1 MGIFSPK
8 LKRYQKEFDYS
19 YSFGTYPTIDLLK
32 YKKDN
37 GIKVLIHSKN
47 DRSEGV
53 LEVERLCKELNIPI
67 EIQDRAIE
75 SIAYKENT
83 YVIGIF
89 KKYESTLE
97 KDTNHLV
104 LVEPSNMGNI
114 GTVIRTMLGFGVKNL
129 GIIKPAVDIFDPKVI
144 RSTMG
149 AIFQINFEYFNSIDE
164 YIDKNNGNN
173 LYPFMLDGGKDIR
186 GVEFKEPFTMIQGK
200 ESTGLPDS
208 YKNIGESIYIPYVKD
223 IDSFNLSVATSIG
236 LWEYFRRKN
245 GII

>member
-8 LKRYQKEFDYS
+8 LKRYQKKFDYS
-19 YSFGTYPTIDLLK
+19 YAFGTYPTIDLLK
-32 YKKDN
+32 YRKEDVL
-37 GIKVLIHSKN
+37 KVLIHSRN

-53 LEVERLCKELNIPI
+53 LQVEKLCKELNIPV

-83 YVIGIF
+83 YVVGVF

-97 KDTNHLV
+97 KGVNHLI
-104 LVEPSNMGNI
+104 LVEPSNMGNV
-114 GTVIRTMLGFGVKNL
+114 GTIIRTMLGFGVKNL
-129 GIIKPAVDIFDPKVI
+129 GIVKPATDMFDPKVV

-149 AIFQINFEYFNSIDE
+149 AIFQINFEYFNNVEE
-164 YIDKNNGNN
+164 YISKNKVNH

-186 GVEFKEPFTMIQGK
+186 EVEIVEPFTMIQGN
-200 ESTGLPDS
+200 ESSGLPDN
-208 YKNIGESIYIPYVKD
+208 YKEIGESIYIPYVKD

-236 LWEYFRRKN
+236 LWEYFRRRN

>member
-8 LKRYQKEFDYS
+8 LKRYQKKYDYS
-19 YSFGTYPTIDLLK
+19 YTFGTYPTIDLLR
-32 YKKDN
+32 YKKEDVL
-37 GIKVLIHSKN
+37 KVLIHSKN

-53 LEVERLCKELNIPI
+53 MEVERLCKELNIPI

-89 KKYESTLE
+89 KKYESILE
-97 KDTNHLV
+97 KDVNHLV

-114 GTVIRTMLGFGVKNL
+114 GTIIRTMLGFGVKNL
-129 GIIKPAVDIFDPKVI
+129 GIIKPAVDIFDPKVV

-149 AIFQINFEYFNSIDE
+149 AIFQINFQYFNNIDE
-164 YIDKNNGNN
+164 YITQHPNNNR
-173 LYPFMLDGGKDIR
+173 YPFMLDGGKDIR
-186 GVEFKEPFTMIQGK
+186 EVEIKEPFAMIQGN
-200 ESTGLPDS
+200 ESAGLPDS

-223 IDSFNLSVATSIG
+223 IDSFNLSVAT
-236 LWEYFRRKN
+236 
-245 GII
+245 

>member
-8 LKRYQKEFDYS
+8 LKRYQKEFEYS

-37 GIKVLIHSKN
+37 VIKVLIHSKN

-53 LEVERLCKELNIPI
+53 LEVERLCKELNISI

-104 LVEPSNMGNI
+104 LVEPSNMGNM
-114 GTVIRTMLGFGVKNL
+114 GTIIRTMLGFEVKNL
-129 GIIKPAVDIFDPKVI
+129 GIIKPAIDIFDPKVV

-149 AIFQINFEYFNSIDE
+149 AIFQINFEYFNSIEE
-164 YIDKNNGNN
+164 YISKNESNN

-186 GVEFKEPFTMIQGK
+186 EVDIKEPFTMIQGK
-200 ESTGLPDS
+200 ESTGLSDS
-208 YKNIGESIYIPYVKD
+208 YKNIGESVYIPYVKD